1 MTDTTAVC
9 VSFNAC
15 DALALTVESFRKYH
29 PDLNI
34 RWLVYDN
41 GSTDG
46 ALEYAQEFAETVIH
60 GDNTLSHGE
69 CLTEL
74 CQRVDTEYVLTLDN
88 DLEFTGRVWETML
101 APLQDCEVYGS
112 CLTRLYPFG
121 QIQFLGKPFQAQ
133 WSPNIAC
140 GLMEADRVKQILDV
154 GLTFGYYFND
164 QRAEFFETGAMF
176 WRAAKACGWRIEE
189 IEELWE
195 SVIHYGSVSTLWL
208 SRDTP
213 LNQEALRDREIIQE
227 RYANIQTRL
236 QLLRNA

>member
-1 MTDTTAVC
+1 MLTACV

-15 DALALTVESFRKYH
+15 DALALTVESFRKHH

-34 RWLVYDN
+34 RWIVYDN

-46 ALEYAQEFAETVIH
+46 ALEYAQEFAETVIR
-60 GDNTLSHGE
+60 GDNSLSHGE

-74 CQRVDTEYVLTLDN
+74 CQRVDTEYILTLDN

-101 APLQDCEVYGS
+101 SPLQDCEVYGS
-112 CLTRLYPFG
+112 CLTRQYPFG
-121 QIQFLGKPFQAQ
+121 TAEIDGKTFQAQ

-140 GLMEADRVKQILDV
+140 GLMETDRVKQILET
-154 GLTFGYYFND
+154 GISFGYYLNHG
-164 QRAEFFETGAMF
+164 RNEFFETGAMF
-176 WRAAKACGWRIEE
+176 WRVAKACGWRIEE
-189 IEELWE
+189 IEGLWE

-208 SRDTP
+208 SKEAPPYIRD
-213 LNQEALRDREIIQE
+213 